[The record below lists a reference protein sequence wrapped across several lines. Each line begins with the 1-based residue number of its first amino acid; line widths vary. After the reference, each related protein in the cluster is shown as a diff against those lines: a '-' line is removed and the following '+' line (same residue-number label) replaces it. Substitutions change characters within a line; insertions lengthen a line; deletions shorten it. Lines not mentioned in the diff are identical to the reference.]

1 MEPKRVA
8 AAALLLLILFTIFP
22 PALAAHQ
29 RLLSTEPA
37 RDGVAG
43 EAPREVRLRFYEPVQ
58 LTFTQIELI
67 GPDGRPIALGT
78 PRVGPDTASLLIVPI
93 EGPLQ
98 AGGYTVRW
106 STASRDGHPVRG
118 DYGFR
123 IAEGAA
129 GLQGPT
135 PAARLGGEHGAAATA
150 PGQQPPPADHHPVP
164 GISESEFQA
173 DSPAYVLVRWATY
186 LALMGVIGT
195 VSFALLVLGYLQ
207 RRRVPD
213 DAELIANSRR
223 RAASVGLAFTG
234 LLALAAFARL
244 YAQSLAM
251 HGADGVFDAERVGT
265 MLRQTIWGWGWLIQV
280 AATLLATLGFG
291 LARAG
296 RTAGWMLAAL
306 AALAL
311 AVTPALSGHAA
322 AITGTLGLLAI
333 VADALHVLAAGG
345 WLGTLLVLLV
355 AGIPV
360 ALRLGPAGRGPAV
373 ASLVRAFSPTALL
386 FAGLLVLTGIF
397 ATVIHSSSLEAL
409 LGSRYGTLLL
419 VKLGIFA
426 LVFGT
431 GAYNFLRVQP
441 ALGDDTGTARLRRSA
456 GFELTVGAAVLLVT
470 AVLVATERPY
480 EEATAATEAGEAGEA
495 GEAAVTGEMSGR

>member
-1 MEPKRVA
+1 LSSVEPRRGA
-8 AAALLLLILFTIFP
+8 AAALLLLILFTFFP

-58 LTFTQIELI
+58 LAFTRIELI
-67 GPDGRPIALGT
+67 GPDGRPVALGT
-78 PRVGPDTASLLIVPI
+78 PRVSPDTTSLLVVPI

-118 DYGFR
+118 EYGFQL
-123 IAEGAA
+123 ADGAA
-129 GLQGPT
+129 GLQGPA
-135 PAARLGGEHGAAATA
+135 PAGRPGGEHGAAATA
-150 PGQQPPPADHHPVP
+150 PGQQAPPADHHPVP
-164 GISESEFQA
+164 GISGAEFQA

-186 LALMGVIGT
+186 LALMGVIGA
-195 VSFALLVLGYLQ
+195 VSFALLVLGYL
-207 RRRVPD
+207 RRRRAPD
-213 DAELIANSRR
+213 DAALIADSRR

-234 LLALAAFARL
+234 LLALVTLARL

-251 HGADGVFDAERVGT
+251 HGADGVFDAERIGT
-265 MLRQTIWGWGWLIQV
+265 LLRQTIWGWGWLIQV
-280 AATLLATLGFG
+280 GATLLATLGFG
-291 LARAG
+291 VARAG

-322 AITGTLGLLAI
+322 AMTGTLGLLAI

-345 WLGTLLVLLV
+345 WLGSLLVLLI
-355 AGIPV
+355 AGIP
-360 ALRLGPAGRGPAV
+360 AAMGLGTARRGTAV

-397 ATVIHSSSLEAL
+397 ATVIHSSSLDAL
-409 LGSRYGTLLL
+409 LGSRYGTLLFI
-419 VKLGIFA
+419 KLGIFA

-456 GFELTVGAAVLLVT
+456 GFELTMGMAVLLVT
-470 AVLVATERPY
+470 AVLVATARPY
-480 EEATAATEAGEAGEA
+480 EEPTVSADAGQAAAASERTA
-495 GEAAVTGEMSGR
+495 R